1 MSLKKYIIN
10 IETLCCPSSPH
21 KILPHKV
28 NFNLPSPLRLLV
40 FRFYFPAF
48 IYIIIHQIIII
59 ILILSNISAFSPP
72 PPLLPSLSSS
82 LYLHLCHHVMSM
94 CHPSITILIRLHMDN
109 IYVTKLILIWMWYTL
124 LNRQTTLLL

>member
-28 NFNLPSPLRLLV
+28 NFNLPSPRRLLV

-59 ILILSNISAFSPP
+59 ILILSNISAFCPTPP
-72 PPLLPSLSSS
+72 PRRRPPR
-82 LYLHLCHHVMSM
+82 HLCHHGMSM
-94 CHPSITILIRLHMDN
+94 RHPSITILIRLHMDN
-109 IYVTKLILIWMWYTL
+109 IYVTKLIPIWMWYTL